1 MNLIAVGS
9 AFPSNR
15 FTQLECLEA
24 MKGADFWQGLT
35 GRSRMV
41 LEKVLAGESGIEKRH
56 FALDSLEEAWRR
68 GAQELNEAYEQEA
81 PGLAADAVR
90 NALAKSG
97 HRLDEVD
104 AVFVSSCTGY
114 LCPGVS
120 SHLAERLGLRADV
133 FLQDMTGLGC
143 GAAVPLMRAADGVIA
158 RNPDAVILTVAVE
171 VCSAAFYVED
181 DFGVLIS
188 TCLFGDGAAAAVWS
202 GNGGSWKV
210 QDFASLHI
218 PEERE
223 KIRFTNAGGRLRNQL
238 DRSVPELAGKTVK
251 ELYQKR
257 RQEPQAWVTHGGG
270 RDVIE
275 ALEKALPAGELSLAR
290 GVMRDYG
297 NLSSPSVLVALERF
311 LEQVESDVSGASDVE
326 HVWMCAFGAGFSAH
340 SCELT
345 RLP

>member
-15 FTQLECLEA
+15 FTQLECLDA

-41 LEKVLAGESGIEKRH
+41 LEKVLAGESGIQKRH
-56 FALDSLEEAWRR
+56 LALDSLEEAWRR

-81 PGLAADAVR
+81 PDLAADAVR

-97 HRLDEVD
+97 HRLDEID

-202 GNGGSWKV
+202 GSGGSWKV

-251 ELYQKR
+251 ALYQKR
-257 RQEPQAWVTHGGG
+257 RKEPQAWVTHGGG

-311 LEQVESDVSGASDVE
+311 LEQESSAASDVE

>member
-1 MNLIAVGS
+1 
-9 AFPSNR
+9 
-15 FTQLECLEA
+15 
-24 MKGADFWQGLT
+24 
-35 GRSRMV
+35 
-41 LEKVLAGESGIEKRH
+41 
-56 FALDSLEEAWRR
+56 
-68 GAQELNEAYEQEA
+68 
-81 PGLAADAVR
+81 
-90 NALAKSG
+90 
-97 HRLDEVD
+97 
-104 AVFVSSCTGY
+104 
-114 LCPGVS
+114 
-120 SHLAERLGLRADV
+120 LGLRADV

-202 GNGGSWKV
+202 GSGGSWKV

-251 ELYQKR
+251 ALYQKR
-257 RQEPQAWVTHGGG
+257 RKEPQAWVTHGGG

-311 LEQVESDVSGASDVE
+311 LEQESSAPSDVE

>member
-1 MNLIAVGS
+1 MNLLATGT
-9 AFPSNR
+9 AFPVNR
-15 FTQLECLEA
+15 FTQAECLDA
-24 MKGADFWQGLT
+24 MKSAQFWHGLK

-41 LEKVLAGESGIEKRH
+41 LEKVLSGESGIEKRH
-56 FALDSLEEAWRR
+56 FALKRLDDAWRR
-68 GAQELNEAYEQEA
+68 GAQELNEAYEKEA
-81 PGLAADAVR
+81 PDLAAHAVKDA
-90 NALAKSG
+90 LHGSG
-97 HRLDEVD
+97 YRLDDVD
-104 AVFVSSCTGY
+104 AVFVASCTGY

-120 SHLAERLGLRADV
+120 SHLAERLGLRANV

-158 RNPDAVILTVAVE
+158 RHPDAVVVTVAVE

-202 GNGGSWKV
+202 GQGGDWKV
-210 QDFASLHI
+210 GDFASLHL

-238 DRSVPELAGKTVK
+238 DRSVPELAGRAVS
-251 ELYQKR
+251 ELYQQR
-257 RQEPQAWVTHGGG
+257 RGEPQAWVTHGGG

-275 ALEKALPAGELSLAR
+275 SLERALPLDELSYAR

-297 NLSSPSVLVALERF
+297 NLSSPSVLVALDRF
-311 LEQVESDVSGASDVE
+311 LGQEASDIE
-326 HVWMCAFGAGFSAH
+326 RVWMCAFGAGFSAH
-340 SCELT
+340 SCELV
-345 RLP
+345 RV